1 MSKFTSPNVLVILMT
16 LTSGCADAISFLA
29 LGQVLT
35 AAMTGNTVFL
45 GLALVHAGGL
55 KPVGYIVALLGF
67 MLGAAIGAFVLRHN
81 REVKGVTSSV
91 LVALGVEAILFMVFG
106 ILALFAPPSYGPYHL
121 LLILALSSAMGVQG
135 TAARRIGVNGVPTTV
150 ITSLTTGLI
159 ESLVWNT
166 HGSFFNQDLN
176 ASVAAKNII
185 PASMILVWIVDV
197 IAYGVGAALCGALVL
212 RWHLHAIWLPFTIVS
227 IVLIS
232 TFVSRSYIG
241 AKKKA
246 ELST

>member
-1 MSKFTSPNVLVILMT
+1 MSKLTSPNILVILMT
-16 LTSGCADAISFLA
+16 VISGCSDAISFLA

-67 MLGAAIGAFVLRHN
+67 MLGAAIGSFVLRNN

-91 LVALGVEAILFMVFG
+91 IAALGVEAALFMVFG
-106 ILALFAPPSYGPYHL
+106 ILALFAPPSYGAYHL
-121 LLILALSSAMGVQG
+121 LLIVALSAAMGVQG

-166 HGSFFNQDLN
+166 HGSFRQGINTSTATQN
-176 ASVAAKNII
+176 SII
-185 PASMILVWIVDV
+185 PASMIVVWIIDI
-197 IAYGVGAALCGALVL
+197 IAYGVGAALCGAIELH
-212 RWHLHAIWLPFTIVS
+212 WHLHAIWLPFAIVS

-232 TFVSRSYIG
+232 ALISGSFSG
-241 AKKKA
+241 AKKNA
-246 ELST
+246 ELSA